1 MASHEGQEPCCL
13 CRLCRPGSA
22 VCCLSEECLTP
33 LCVGHVTMVMAS
45 VWHHQSQ
52 LSPAV
57 WGGGYKACT
66 HSSLPHILL
75 FFPVEYAVG
84 ALMAEE
90 DPYHIR
96 GGRDRGGAGGGV
108 ICCCVMCTHKWRD
121 CVGAGAVQLIA
132 VLTRCGN
139 SLLRPTDCVCVYI
152 CSSLTLIRGSLM
164 SRPVHSSVTHMTCV
178 AGAMC
183 PYLLVAQWGG
193 ILLLHQWC
201 ARSVGN
207 VLPWRYQLEG
217 AGLCLCILTTVGLVA
232 V

>member
-1 MASHEGQEPCCL
+1 MQAVQAWQCCL
-13 CRLCRPGSA
+13 LLVRGVSHSTVCGSCHHGNGLCLASPIPALSS
-22 VCCLSEECLTP
+22 CL
-33 LCVGHVTMVMAS
+33 
-45 VWHHQSQ
+45 
-52 LSPAV
+52 
-57 WGGGYKACT
+57 GGGYKACT

-75 FFPVEYAVG
+75 FSPVEYAVG